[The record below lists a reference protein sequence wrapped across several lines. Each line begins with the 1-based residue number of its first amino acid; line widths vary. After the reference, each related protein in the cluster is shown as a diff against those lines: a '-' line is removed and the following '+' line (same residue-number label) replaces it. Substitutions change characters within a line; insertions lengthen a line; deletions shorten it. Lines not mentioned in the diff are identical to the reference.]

1 MRGIWVSAV
10 FVVMVVFG
18 VLCLLVA
25 CAQTKT
31 DATQTRPRQ
40 VATSS
45 STGKIINVGK
55 SKTLQA
61 AFNEARFGDTI
72 VLDADTPFTAPSAK
86 EPFVLPA
93 KSGGT
98 GTDADYITVRSS
110 RADQLPAGRVSPAD
124 KNNMAKIVA
133 LGPGGALGTQN
144 NTRYWKFV
152 GIEVTNRSSGT
163 AAEHAYTLI
172 ELGNYQTGVQK
183 LWFDRCYVHPQE
195 DGTTDYTR
203 TATRG
208 FGVNSVNDFT
218 LTNSYVS
225 GFFGHYQHDPADY
238 IDSEALASNV
248 GHGYLLE
255 NNFLQAHFNTIFLGG
270 GGTDT
275 SNTGVVQAAT
285 LTSATLSTVNNL
297 KVGDYVSFP
306 QPSGANAN
314 GRVLSITGNAI
325 TFTKLDKFDQG
336 CSCRVPSVP
345 PQAGAVARWNG
356 EIITD
361 FIARR
366 NTFDVDTANAKYE
379 FDNYN
384 RRMPKGYLEIKHCDT
399 CLFDGN
405 IFQGWPSSIALN
417 AVNQKGDSPW
427 TTIRNFTFTN
437 NWIKNFGTALSVAL
451 GNPTGSALWHMTT
464 EGSNIVFANNLFTQN
479 NTLPDDYGYTK
490 IAIWGFGNGVVIQH
504 NTFINN
510 GANGGGPMLASN
522 GPIKKF
528 SFKDNIAFNNLYG
541 INCGLGDFSVCY
553 PGWQELKNVI
563 VRNIDPGYELET
575 AFPRSFIAPGIDSVG
590 FVNYRDG
597 NYRLASSSRYKGR
610 ATDGTDPGV
619 NIDALKQ
626 AGVDG
631 L

>member
-1 MRGIWVSAV
+1 MI
-10 FVVMVVFG
+10 
-18 VLCLLVA
+18 A
-25 CAQTKT
+25 CAQTRT
-31 DATQTRPRQ
+31 DTTQTRPRQ
-40 VATSS
+40 VTSS
-45 STGKIINVGK
+45 STGQTFRVRDGRQ
-55 SKTLQA
+55 LQA
-61 AFNEARFGDTI
+61 ALNKAQFGDTI
-72 VLDADTPFTAPSAK
+72 ELDTDGNYTVPSAK
-86 EPFVLPA
+86 DFFVLPA

-98 GTDADYITVRSS
+98 GTDADFITVRSAK
-110 RADQLPAGRVSPAD
+110 ADQLPSGRVGPGD
-124 KNNMAKIVA
+124 KANMAKLVA

-144 NTRYWKFV
+144 NTRYWKLV
-152 GIEVTNRSSGT
+152 GLEITNKSSGT
-163 AAEHAYTLI
+163 AGEHVGTLI

-195 DGTTDYTR
+195 DGTTDYLR
-203 TATRG
+203 SATRG
-208 FGVNSVNDFT
+208 FGVNGVADFR

-225 GFFGHYQHDPADY
+225 GFMGHYKHDPGDY

-275 SNTGVVQAAT
+275 SNTGAVRGSPAPT

-297 KVGDYVSFP
+297 KVGDYISFP

-314 GRVLSITGNAI
+314 GRVLSITGTAV
-325 TFTKLDKFDQG
+325 TFTPLDKFDQG
-336 CSCRVPSVP
+336 CSCRVQPVA
-345 PQAGAVARWNG
+345 PQAGAMARWNG
-356 EIITD
+356 EIVSNVV
-361 FIARR
+361 ARR
-366 NTFDVDTANAKYE
+366 NTFDVDTKNAQWE

-427 TTIRNFTFTN
+427 TTIRNFTFSN
-437 NWIKNFGTALSVAL
+437 NWIKNFGTALSIAL

-464 EGSNIVFANNLFTQN
+464 EGTNVVFANNLFTQA

-490 IAIWGFGNGVVIQH
+490 IAIWGYGEGVVIQH

-510 GANGGGPMLASN
+510 GAKGGGPMFASN

-541 INCGLGDFSVCY
+541 MNCGLGNFSVCY
-553 PGWQELKNVI
+553 PGWLELKNVI
-563 VRNIDPGYELET
+563 IQNVDPGYSLEN
-575 AFPRSFIAPGIDSVG
+575 AFPRSYIAPSIDAVG
-590 FVNYRDG
+590 FVNYREG
-597 NYRLASSSRYKGR
+597 NYRLANSSRYKGR
-610 ATDGTDPGV
+610 ATDGSDPGV

-626 AGVDG
+626 AGVEG